1 MGVGLCGWMRVWVGV
16 AALASA
22 RYPGMEVTTCHNYD
36 IAYKYRWQCQV
47 CQQEYGRHSN
57 SIDVDRSRCG
67 KCRGALAPLPRMLAD
82 GTPSKRPQGGG
93 LYAAFVKSNFKQVKA
108 ENADLTP
115 AEVLRK
121 LGVMWKSRQ
130 GEFGVQDERCAGGGE
145 DRGGGRSIWD
155 LREEE
160 EPL

>member
-1 MGVGLCGWMRVWVGV
+1 
-16 AALASA
+16 
-22 RYPGMEVTTCHNYD
+22 MEVTTCHNYD

-67 KCRGALAPLPRMLAD
+67 KCRGALAALPRMLAD

-121 LGVMWKSRQ
+121 LGVMWKRRQ

-145 DRGGGRSIWD
+145 DRGGGDSIWEF
-155 LREEE
+155 REDEE

>member
-1 MGVGLCGWMRVWVGV
+1 
-16 AALASA
+16 
-22 RYPGMEVTTCHNYD
+22 
-36 IAYKYRWQCQV
+36 
-47 CQQEYGRHSN
+47 
-57 SIDVDRSRCG
+57 
-67 KCRGALAPLPRMLAD
+67 MLAD

-121 LGVMWKSRQ
+121 LGVMWKRRQ

-145 DRGGGRSIWD
+145 DRGIQRGRGGAFIEFRVQD
-155 LREEE
+155 ERCG
-160 EPL
+160 